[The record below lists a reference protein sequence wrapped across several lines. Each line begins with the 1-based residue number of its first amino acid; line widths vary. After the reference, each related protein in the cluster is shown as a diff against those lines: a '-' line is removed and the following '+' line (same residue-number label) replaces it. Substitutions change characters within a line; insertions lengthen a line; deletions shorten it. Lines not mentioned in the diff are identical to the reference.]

1 MLRNILA
8 VIAGIVIG
16 SIVNMALVT
25 VGPMVVPPPEG
36 VNVESM
42 EGLRAGMSRF
52 EAKHF
57 IFPFLAH
64 SVGTLVGALAAAVTA
79 VERKML
85 VAIVVGCFFLI
96 GGIAAASMLGAPMW
110 YNAIDL
116 IVAYIPMAWLGGRLA
131 KAGKRS

>member
-8 VIAGIVIG
+8 VIVGIIIG
-16 SIVNMALVT
+16 SVVNMALVM

-36 VNVESM
+36 VNVETM
-42 EGLRAGMSRF
+42 EGLRAAMSRF

-64 SVGTLVGALAAAVTA
+64 SIGTLVGALTAAMIA

-85 VAIVVGCFFLI
+85 VGMVVGCFFLL

-110 YNAIDL
+110 YNALDL
-116 IVAYIPMAWLGGRLA
+116 IFAYIPMAWLGGRLA